1 MFIGLVIMKKI
12 LFLVTGMTPQIITE
26 TLWALACDPENEDKW
41 IPDEIHV
48 MSTEQGLNQ
57 IRERLINKENL
68 KKLINDYQL
77 KPILF
82 DDSCLHSI
90 HKNGHVLPDL
100 KTPEDNQLA
109 GDAICAQIRQF
120 TQQDDVSLHVSIAG
134 GRKTMGFYAGYAL
147 SLYGR
152 SQDRMSHVLVEDTF
166 ETIPDFYY
174 PTPESSFVTDRN
186 GKVWNAKDAK
196 VWLANIEFVR
206 MKDAIK
212 ERHQLRSH
220 DSFSEVVHKINA
232 SFNHVS
238 LKINV
243 HNQTIVINNQFE
255 IDNLSPREFAMLH
268 WFADRRKN
276 SKEGIVA
283 PKIDANSKNVSAEDA
298 KHLQELTQE
307 YSTYYFS
314 IKDQD
319 DDREVGI
326 TVDKKFFEGVKSLL
340 KTSLEKH
347 LGLELAAKIVIKQL
361 KKGEAFYLDLPTAAI
376 QIVDK
381 FQN

>member
-1 MFIGLVIMKKI
+1 MKKI

-41 IPDEIHV
+41 VPDEIHV

-57 IRERLINKENL
+57 IRERLINKGNL
-68 KKLINDYQL
+68 QKLVDDYQL
-77 KPILF
+77 KPIVF
-82 DDSCLHSI
+82 DQNSLHSI
-90 HKNGHVLPDL
+90 NKNGKPLPDL

-109 GDAICAQIRQF
+109 GDAICAKIRDF
-120 TQQDDVSLHVSIAG
+120 TQQDNVSLHVSIAG

-152 SQDRMSHVLVEDTF
+152 SQDRMSHVLVEDAF

-174 PTPESSFVTDRN
+174 PTPNSSFVTDRN
-186 GKVWNAKDAK
+186 DKVWDAKDAK

-212 ERHQLRSH
+212 EKHQLKGH
-220 DSFSEVVHKINA
+220 DSFSEVVDKINA

-243 HNQTIVINNQFE
+243 HNQTITVNNHFE
-255 IDNLSPREFAMLH
+255 INNLSPREFAMLH

-276 SKEGIVA
+276 SKEGIIA
-283 PKIDANSKNVSAEDA
+283 PKIDANSKNASNEEA

-307 YSTYYFS
+307 YSTYYFI
-314 IKDQD
+314 IKDKD

-326 TVDKKFFEGVKSLL
+326 TVDKKFFESVKSHL
-340 KTSLEKH
+340 KTSLEEN
-347 LGLELAAKIVIKQL
+347 LGLELAAKIAIKQE
-361 KKGEAFYLDLPTAAI
+361 KKGMPFYLDLTPDAI

-381 FQN
+381 FQS

>member
-1 MFIGLVIMKKI
+1 MKNI

-68 KKLINDYQL
+68 QKLVNDYQL
-77 KPILF
+77 EPIVF
-82 DDSCLHSI
+82 NEDCLHSI
-90 HKNGHVLPDL
+90 QSNGQVLPDL
-100 KTPEDNQLA
+100 KTPEDNQVA
-109 GDAICAQIRQF
+109 GDAICAKIREF

-166 ETIPDFYY
+166 ETIPDFYN
-174 PTPESSFVTDRN
+174 PTPKSHFVTDRN
-186 GKVWNAKDAK
+186 GKVWDAKDAK

-212 ERHQLRSH
+212 EKHQLKGD
-220 DSFSEVVHKINA
+220 DSFSEVISKIND
-232 SFNHVS
+232 SFNDVT
-238 LKINV
+238 LTLNL
-243 HNQTIVINNQFE
+243 HNRSIVINDKYR
-255 IDNLSPREFAMLH
+255 IDDLSPREFAFLH
-268 WFADRRKN
+268 WFADLRK
-276 SKEGIVA
+276 SGKDGIVA
-283 PKIDANSKNVSAEDA
+283 PKCNSNSKGAKAEDA
-298 KHLQELTQE
+298 QYLTELTGLFLP
-307 YSTYYFS
+307 YYEDLKNSEDKEFML
-314 IKDQD
+314 
-319 DDREVGI
+319 
-326 TVDKKFFEGVKSLL
+326 DKKFFDTVKSLL
-340 KTSLEKH
+340 KTSLDKA
-347 LGLELAAKIVIKQL
+347 LGLELAEKIIMKQGNKTN
-361 KKGEAFYLDLPTAAI
+361 KKGSAFYIDLPPTAI

-381 FQN
+381 FTN